1 MRSPLRLLADAWR
14 LFSQNAIFLMG
25 IYLIPLILTI
35 FGEVSLETMD
45 RAHHGPVEIFVI
57 AMTVLV
63 IILVST
69 LGSIAL
75 IRGVANPK
83 QRDILKLYKES
94 LSLVLPL
101 LATAVIAGVAVMI
114 GFLLFVI
121 PGIILMVFL
130 AFAYFAVVFEKKWG
144 TEAIAQSYRYVK
156 GHWLSVFVRL
166 LLIMFI
172 ALAFSALLGASSWY
186 VGGMPMWGA
195 YHGYGSILGM
205 GLFNLVFVP
214 FSVGYMYLLYTDLKK
229 G

>member
-1 MRSPLRLLADAWR
+1 MRSPLRLLADAWT
-14 LFSQNAIFLMG
+14 LFSRNAIFLMG
-25 IYLIPLILTI
+25 IYLIPLALTLL
-35 FGEVSLETMD
+35 GEVSLSTIEGY
-45 RAHHGPVEIFVI
+45 HHGPTEMFVFGVTVFVI
-57 AMTVLV
+57 VLV
-63 IILVST
+63 SL

-75 IRGVANPK
+75 MRGVANPEK
-83 QRDILKLYKES
+83 RDILKLYKDA

-101 LATAVIAGVAVMI
+101 LATAIITGLAVMI

-130 AFAYFAVVFEKKWG
+130 AFAYFVVVFEKKWG

-156 GHWLSVFVRL
+156 GHWFAVFVRL

-186 VGGMPMWGA
+186 AGDMHMWSM
-195 YHGYGSILGM
+195 HRGYGSVLGM

-214 FSVGYMYLLYTDLKK
+214 FSIGYMYLLYTDVKK
-229 G
+229 